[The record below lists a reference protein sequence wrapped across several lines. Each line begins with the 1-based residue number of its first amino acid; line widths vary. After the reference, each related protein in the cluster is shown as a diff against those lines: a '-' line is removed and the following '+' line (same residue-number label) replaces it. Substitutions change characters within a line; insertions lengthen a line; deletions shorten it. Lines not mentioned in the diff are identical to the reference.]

1 MSTNKQANRLIHE
14 KSPYLLQHAHNPVN
28 WYPWCDEAFE
38 KAKSEDKPI
47 FLSIGYSTCHWCHVM
62 ERESFEDEE
71 VADILNKNFICIKV
85 DREERPDIDNIYMTA
100 CQALT
105 GHGGWPLTIIMA
117 PDKRPF
123 FAGTYFPKKD
133 RMGMR
138 GLVSILNSVH
148 DTWVNEKDAL
158 DRFSTQIVNAIS
170 ESIDDGS
177 YNSIDEISEDIFEDA
192 FSQFKY
198 DFDNIH
204 GGFGS
209 APKFPTPHNLY
220 FLLRYW
226 HKTKDE
232 YALNMVEKTLNSM
245 YSGGIYDHIGFG
257 FSRYSTDKKW
267 LVPHFEKMLYDN
279 ALLAI
284 AYLETYQA
292 TRDEKYADIAKQ
304 IFTYVLR
311 DMTSPEGGFYSAE
324 DADSEGEEGKFY
336 VWSPDEIKEILGDSD
351 GEKYCKYYNI
361 TEEGNFEG
369 LNILNLINSTISDED
384 MEFAESC
391 RQKLFEY
398 REKRV
403 HPHKDDKILTS
414 WNGLMIAAM
423 AIGGRV
429 LGIEK
434 YSLAAEKAAEFIFS
448 RLVRSDGRL
457 LARYRD
463 GEAAFLAYVDDY
475 AFLVWGLIELYETT
489 YRPQYLK
496 KALKLNNDLIKYFW
510 DNEKGGLFIYGSDN
524 EQLITRPK
532 EIYDG
537 ATPSGNSVAVL
548 NFLRLARLTGQQEL
562 EEKAHQMFSLF
573 GSKVG
578 SMPRG
583 YAFFLTAMLF
593 SQSKTKE
600 VVLVGDSHKDTQN
613 MLNIISEDF
622 RPFTTSILYSEEHK
636 DIKELVP
643 FIDNYTAVEGKTTA
657 YICENFTCQ
666 SPIIDSNQF
675 REKLNN

>member
-85 DREERPDIDNIYMTA
+85 DREERLDIDNIYMTA